1 MKKYITIAALLAA
14 GSAFANAE
22 SLTLDNAVGYLSL
35 VDGVLTPSAENITY
49 SNGTLSVTDGN
60 WTSFNNTRTVSTI
73 AMTFDAALLAAGL
86 ASSAQ
91 PLVELDGD
99 SADWGLGLS
108 SSGMFTGTWVLHSNG
123 TTNYAYFTSGHGV
136 SSDSTGNITVVISL
150 GDKGTRIWE
159 DDSTFWSS
167 SGLKAK
173 LDTTG
178 NVSAINLSELA
189 VSALN
194 NIVVWNVDTYTADN
208 APTDAEGAASA
219 MATSVSLIPEPSAF
233 GLLAGL
239 GALALVASRRRRSR

>member
-14 GSAFANAE
+14 GSALVNAE

-60 WTSFNNTRTVSTI
+60 WTSVSSGNRTVSTI
-73 AMTFDAALLAAGL
+73 AMTFDAALLAAGI
-86 ASSAQ
+86 ASAQ
-91 PLVELDGD
+91 PLVELDAD

-108 SSGMFTGTWVLHSNG
+108 SSGMFTGTWVTGS
-123 TTNYAYFTSGHGV
+123 TTNYAYFTSGYGV

-150 GDKGTRIWE
+150 GDTGTRIWK
-159 DDSTFWSS
+159 DGSTFWSNNN
-167 SGLKAK
+167 LKGT
-173 LDTTG
+173 LG

-194 NIVVWNVDTYTADN
+194 NIVVWNVDTYTN
-208 APTDAEGAASA
+208 TNTDAEGAVSA

-233 GLLAGL
+233 GMLAGL